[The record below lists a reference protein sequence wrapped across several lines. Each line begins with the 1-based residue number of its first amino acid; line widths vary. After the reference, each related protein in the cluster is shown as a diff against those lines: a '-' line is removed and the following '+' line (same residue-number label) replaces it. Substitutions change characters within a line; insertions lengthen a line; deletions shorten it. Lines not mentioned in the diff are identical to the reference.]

1 MTHEA
6 ALTALAHYNRQR
18 SKDKHDAVRAALT
31 GLIDDPHQPINK
43 SVVARHA
50 GVSREFINTHP
61 ELKTLIERAAHARH
75 RDPRPSAPTTHVAE
89 LDGLRAQNRT
99 YTDTIT
105 RQKQV
110 IAELRATITELGE
123 QRKLHLGAQ
132 LAASAF
138 DIDAHR
144 RLQLD
149 HDRLTAD
156 HRQLSAR
163 LDELERLLARTTD
176 DLTASRRAH
185 AEDLARLGPSRAH
198 LDPAVVTLPTPDN
211 T

>member
-1 MTHEA
+1 MTRQA

-31 GLIDDPHQPINK
+31 RLIDDPHQPINK

-61 ELKTLIERAAHARH
+61 ELKALIERAARARH
-75 RDPRPSAPTTHVAE
+75 RDPRPPAPATHVAE

-105 RQKQV
+105 RQKRV

-138 DIDAHR
+138 DVDAHR

-156 HRQLSAR
+156 HRQLSVR
-163 LDELERLLARTTD
+163 LDELERLLARTMD
-176 DLTASRRAH
+176 DLAASRRAH
-185 AEDLARLGPSRAH
+185 AEDLTRLGHSRAH
-198 LDPAVVTLPTPDN
+198 LDPAVVALPTPDN